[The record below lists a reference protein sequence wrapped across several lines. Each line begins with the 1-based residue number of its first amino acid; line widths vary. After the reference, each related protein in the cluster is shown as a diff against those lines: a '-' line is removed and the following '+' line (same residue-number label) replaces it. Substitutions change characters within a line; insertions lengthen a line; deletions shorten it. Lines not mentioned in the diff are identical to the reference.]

1 MQFTPLKQLTQI
13 TPVIMDNQTSDIQ
26 NVDSQDVG
34 QHTDAAT
41 QDSAESSSCAGDND
55 PVIRLGM
62 STNTL
67 YQSVSQI
74 RLSLFFS
81 FLAVIFHNIDKV

>member
-1 MQFTPLKQLTQI
+1 M
-13 TPVIMDNQTSDIQ
+13 
-26 NVDSQDVG
+26 DSQDVG

-74 RLSLFFS
+74 RLSPFS
-81 FLAVIFHNIDKV
+81 LSGCNIPYHRQSLKVEEPLNTGLNIQFTPSTKRVLEM